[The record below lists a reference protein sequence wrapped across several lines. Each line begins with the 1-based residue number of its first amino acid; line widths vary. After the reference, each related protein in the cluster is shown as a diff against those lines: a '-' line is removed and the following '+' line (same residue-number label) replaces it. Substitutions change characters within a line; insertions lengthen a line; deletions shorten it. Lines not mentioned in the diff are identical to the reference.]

1 MSDINRLIRIEEKLD
16 ALNDK
21 LHETNVTLAE
31 NTKSLIVHEK
41 RTDLA
46 EKKIEI
52 VQQRL
57 ETQLQKENGILR
69 EIEEKLAPIKQH
81 VTLVNLVFKYV
92 IPTIAAIILFLAKLG
107 IIKL

>member
-1 MSDINRLIRIEEKLD
+1 MQDKDKLSRIEEKLD
-16 ALNDK
+16 RLTEK
-21 LHETNVTLAE
+21 LHETNIILAE
-31 NTKSLIVHEK
+31 NTQSLILHEK

-92 IPTIAAIILFLAKLG
+92 IPTIAAIILFLAKLE

>member
-1 MSDINRLIRIEEKLD
+1 MQDKDKLSRIEEKLD
-16 ALNDK
+16 RLTEK
-21 LHETNVTLAE
+21 LHETNIILAE
-31 NTKSLIVHEK
+31 NTQSLILHEK